1 MGQRSEPRDGR
12 AEPPRP
18 PGLGMWP
25 SRGADP
31 AAPGNGGLVAVSPGS
46 PFLALREKDYPT
58 GVQVSGGGVALPHTD
73 AKHATQNTL
82 AVVTLNNPIIFQPM
96 GGDGDEVEATTI
108 VFLVFSDPKQH
119 LKSLS
124 KMVKAIQSEEFLTA
138 LHAAENVE
146 DMQVVLDERLW

>member
-1 MGQRSEPRDGR
+1 MNIDKNLLFPRCEFKTQEELFNWAGSKLLAGEYVLDS
-12 AEPPRP
+12 
-18 PGLGMWP
+18 WP
-25 SRGADP
+25 EA
-31 AAPGNGGLVAVSPGS
+31 
-46 PFLALREKDYPT
+46 LALREKDYPT

-82 AVVTLNNPIIFQPM
+82 AVVTLNNPITFQPM

-108 VFLVFSDPKQH
+108 VFLVFSDTKQH

-146 DMQVVLDERLW
+146 DMQVVLEERLG

>member
-1 MGQRSEPRDGR
+1 MIIDKKLLFPRSEFKTKQDLFKWAGSQLL
-12 AEPPRP
+12 AGDYVLET
-18 PGLGMWP
+18 WP
-25 SRGADP
+25 EA
-31 AAPGNGGLVAVSPGS
+31 
-46 PFLALREKDYPT
+46 LALREQDYPT

-82 AVVTLNNPIIFQPM
+82 AVVTLNNPITFQSM
-96 GGDGDEVEATTI
+96 GGDGDAVEATTI

-138 LHAAENVE
+138 LQDAETVE
-146 DMQVVLDERLW
+146 DMQVVLEERLEQQSPTH